1 MIVSIKWFFNGSA
14 PNPHSKNIK
23 RDHKQCDTGLL
34 WGLGI
39 CISSEFLDAE
49 DVSEE
54 LSIYILSMFSY
65 TPVLSF
71 SYMKTGL
78 RDGYLWLRIESIP
91 FDCVICINLGLLDR
105 RKPFNTMPLE
115 VLGIT

>member
-1 MIVSIKWFFNGSA
+1 MIQVCCGDLK
-14 PNPHSKNIK
+14 
-23 RDHKQCDTGLL
+23 
-34 WGLGI
+34 I
-39 CISSEFLDAE
+39 CIYSEFLDAE

-65 TPVLSF
+65 TPGLSF

-91 FDCVICINLGLLDR
+91 I
-105 RKPFNTMPLE
+105 
-115 VLGIT
+115 